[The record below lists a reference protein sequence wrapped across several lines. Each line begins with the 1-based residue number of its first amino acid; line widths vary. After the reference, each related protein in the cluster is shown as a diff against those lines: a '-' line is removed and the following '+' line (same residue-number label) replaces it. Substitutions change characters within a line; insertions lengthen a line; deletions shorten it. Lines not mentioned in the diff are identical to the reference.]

1 MMLPPQSITPI
12 EVGRLVGNVERFR
25 NEGYR
30 LVQIGCTKVADH
42 YEINYCFDKDYMFE
56 VLRITV
62 TADTEVPSITGMYW
76 GAFIYENE
84 MHDLFGIQV
93 KGMNIDF
100 KGTLIKTR
108 VKFPFSQA
116 AEKVAT
122 PKPAPAKAEPKKE
135 EAP

>member
-1 MMLPPQSITPI
+1 MMLPPQSVTPI
-12 EVGRLVGNVERFR
+12 EVGHLVGSVERFR

-30 LVQIGCTKVADH
+30 LAQIGCTKVGEQ
-42 YEINYCFDKDYMFE
+42 YEINYCFDKDYTFE
-56 VLRITV
+56 VVRITV
-62 TADTEVPSITGMYW
+62 AADTEVPSITGMYW

-100 KGTLIKTR
+100 KGTLIKTK

-116 AEKVAT
+116 AEKVT
-122 PKPAPAKAEPKKE
+122 PAKPAPKKE
-135 EAP
+135 EKKEETP